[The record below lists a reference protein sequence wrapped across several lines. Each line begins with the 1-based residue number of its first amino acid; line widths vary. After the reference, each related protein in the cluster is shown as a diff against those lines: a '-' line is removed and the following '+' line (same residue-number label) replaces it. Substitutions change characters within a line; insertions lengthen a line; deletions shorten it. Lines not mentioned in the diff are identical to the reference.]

1 MYDRHIYAV
10 ITGDFIGFSGLE
22 RKVRSCMPQV
32 MAGAGSLLSS
42 VLPGVMPK
50 NIDVFRGDSWQA
62 LIEDPVYVLRA
73 ALLIHAFIRSDIKN
87 SGLNTRMAIGVGPVD
102 YFAAEGVSAGD
113 GPAFRRSGKMLEKMT
128 SSRNHD
134 LLRYCRPEDPCETV
148 MDALMLTIGALSG
161 NWRPLQARA
170 VLGVLKGMKQAE
182 IAKNWSEP
190 ISSQAVS
197 RHLKKAC
204 WPAVF
209 NALKVFE
216 NLNKTTI

>member
-1 MYDRHIYAV
+1 MDDSHIYAV

-22 RKVRSCMPQV
+22 PKVRSYMPQV
-32 MAGAGSLLSS
+32 MAGAGSLLRT

-73 ALLIHAFIRSDIKN
+73 ALLIHAFIRSDIRGA
-87 SGLNTRMAIGVGPVD
+87 GLSTRMAIGVGPVD
-102 YFAAEGVSAGD
+102 YFAAKGVSAGD

-128 SSRNHD
+128 SSQKHA
-134 LLRYCRPEDPCETV
+134 LLRYCRPEDPCESV
-148 MDALMLTIGALSG
+148 MDALMHTIGALSG

-170 VLGVLKGMKQAE
+170 VLGVLKGMKQSE
-182 IAKNWSEP
+182 IAKNWHEP
-190 ISSQAVS
+190 VSPQAVS

-209 NALKVFE
+209 NALEVFE
-216 NLNKTTI
+216 SLHRTTI